1 MAAFTAWVE
10 YVDASTVLVFLVVF
24 LCALWLLSS
33 SDGPTN
39 WPPGPKGWPIIG
51 NADIF
56 WNNDQVYISF
66 VELAKRYGE
75 IFHLRFGPSG
85 HMVVL
90 TGQEV
95 IREAFVSVVEK
106 GDYFSNR
113 RTLIPLVTNTANGKG

>member
-10 YVDASTVLVFLVVF
+10 YVDTSTVLIFLVVF
-24 LCALWLLSS
+24 LCALWLWGS

-39 WPPGPKGWPIIG
+39 WPPGPKGWPLIG

-56 WNNDQVYISF
+56 WNNDQLYLSV
-66 VELAKRYGE
+66 VELAKKYGE
-75 IFHLRFGPSG
+75 IFHLRFGPRG

-95 IREAFVSVVEK
+95 IREAFVEN
-106 GDYFSNR
+106 GEYFSNR
-113 RTLIPLVTNTANGKG
+113 RNLMSRVHTNTANGKG